1 MTIRKYSIIIR
12 KKKWW
17 LIMNFAEKI
26 SNLRKDNNMTQEDLA
41 EKLNVSRQTISKWE
55 TNISIPDADNIVAIS
70 KLFNITTDELLD
82 YKVETVQKKK
92 QFLLD
97 MTVLLFGIIGFI
109 VFTILLMTNQIDET
123 SSVITING
131 YGIAVILFLILII
144 AFIIIMIK
152 RNGKK

>member
-1 MTIRKYSIIIR
+1 MTIADKI
-12 KKKWW
+12 KK
-17 LIMNFAEKI
+17 
-26 SNLRKDNNMTQEDLA
+26 LRKDNNMTQEDLA

-55 TNISIPDADNIVAIS
+55 TNVVIPDADNIVSIC

-82 YKVETVQKKK
+82 YKVESIQKKK
-92 QFLLD
+92 QFIID
-97 MTVLLFGIIGFI
+97 MSVLLFGIIGFI
-109 VFTILLMTNQIDET
+109 IFAILLMTNQIDET

-131 YGIAVILFLILII
+131 YGIVALIFFVLII

>member
-1 MTIRKYSIIIR
+1 MAVADKI
-12 KKKWW
+12 KK
-17 LIMNFAEKI
+17 
-26 SNLRKDNNMTQEDLA
+26 LRKDNNMTQEDLA

-55 TNISIPDADNIVAIS
+55 TNVVIPDADNIVSIC

-82 YKVETVQKKK
+82 YKVESIQKKK
-92 QFLLD
+92 QFIID
-97 MTVLLFGIIGFI
+97 MSVLLFGIIGFI
-109 VFTILLMTNQIDET
+109 IFAILLMTNQIDET

-131 YGIAVILFLILII
+131 YGIVALIFFVLII